1 MAAEISVDKN
11 TTTVAEL
18 CGRLAVLAL
27 PAGSASDRRD
37 CHFAD
42 TPSPALLKR
51 LLKVEGGCSRMTVS
65 PTARLDWRP
74 AGGVGLQA
82 VWLPAA

>member
-51 LLKVEGGCSRMTVS
+51 LLKVEGGVQQNDSL
-65 PTARLDWRP
+65 AD
-74 AGGVGLQA
+74 G
-82 VWLPAA
+82 